1 MQQVSL
7 GMEID
12 LSDSRYCP
20 YCGSQIS
27 LDAASCPYCGGSVT
41 PISSMPSTRSE
52 PSPPPIPPSIPEA
65 QGRPLGVIFLT
76 LLMILRGVFSLF
88 LGMIWIIAALIYF
101 VAVYG
106 LWRMKAWAAWLAA
119 VTSVVGIIYN
129 TLILFSEIILG
140 HGFEGTI
147 LSVYS
152 PTIIVD
158 VIALVYLYTVW
169 RLFK

>member
-1 MQQVSL
+1 VQQVSL
-7 GMEID
+7 WMEIG

-27 LDAASCPYCGGSVT
+27 LDAAYCPYCGGSVT

-76 LLMILRGVFSLF
+76 LLMVLRGVFSLF
-88 LGMIWIIAALIYF
+88 LGMVWIIAALIYF

-106 LWRMKAWAAWLAA
+106 LWRMKAWGAWLAA
-119 VTSVVGIIYN
+119 VISVVGIIYN
-129 TLILFSEIILG
+129 SLILFSEVILE
-140 HGFEGTI
+140 HGFERII

-152 PTIIVD
+152 PAIIVD

-169 RLFK
+169 RLFR